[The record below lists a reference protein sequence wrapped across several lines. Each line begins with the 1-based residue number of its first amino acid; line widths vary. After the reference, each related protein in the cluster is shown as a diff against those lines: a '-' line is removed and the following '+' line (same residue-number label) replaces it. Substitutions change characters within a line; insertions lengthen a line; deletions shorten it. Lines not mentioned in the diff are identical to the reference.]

1 MYQYIYLKEN
11 SPELNIDASDDNERA
26 ELMWI
31 CLNLTRKH
39 LNYSLEGIKLLL
51 DANASPHASD
61 KENRTPLSVSTN
73 YDKVQEMFTSN
84 VNTKYILK
92 LQCKLSSIQF
102 NHIFNIILAS
112 SDPYIQCIYRDIILK
127 IHIYRHV
134 QTL

>member
-11 SPELNIDASDDNERA
+11 SPELNIDNERA

-92 LQCKLSSIQF
+92 
-102 NHIFNIILAS
+102 
-112 SDPYIQCIYRDIILK
+112 
-127 IHIYRHV
+127 
-134 QTL
+134 